1 MSAALMVVHELL
13 CMALLWSCFCRAT
26 RTSLQ
31 TEFAI
36 LLTFWLL
43 NVAALFAAFAPLLID
58 WQPDAVSL
66 LLLASMTLVQTVTSR
81 YWQRSPPAV
90 FQRSKEP

>member
-1 MSAALMVVHELL
+1 MNALMVLHELL
-13 CMALLWSCFCRAT
+13 CLVLLWSCFCRAT
-26 RTSLQ
+26 RTSRQ

-43 NVAALFAAFAPLLID
+43 NIAALFAAFAPLLID

-66 LLLASMTLVQTVTSR
+66 LLLASIALVQTVTSR

-90 FQRSKEP
+90 FQRPES